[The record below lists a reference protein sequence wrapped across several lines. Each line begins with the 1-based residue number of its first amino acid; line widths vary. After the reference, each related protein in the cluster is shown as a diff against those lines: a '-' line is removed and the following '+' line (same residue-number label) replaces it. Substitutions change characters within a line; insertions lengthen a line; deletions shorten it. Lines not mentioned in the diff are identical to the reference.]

1 MIIIIQ
7 NIYETHLHV
16 RNLEKAINFYQN
28 KLGLTLAR
36 KLSKRRVAFFWVGE
50 NKQQMLGLWEV
61 NNIEDFELRHF
72 AFGVNL
78 EFLMTSKAW
87 LEERGIEV
95 IGSQGKG
102 NQEPIVQRWMPAA
115 SLYFLDCDRNKLE
128 FISMLHDNPDELEYA
143 SYLSVWNAKHQEK

>member
-16 RNLEKAINFYQN
+16 KNLEKAINFYQN

-50 NKQQMLGLWEV
+50 NKKQMLGLWEV
-61 NNIEDFELRHF
+61 NNIEDFEPRHF

-78 EFLMTSKAW
+78 ESLMTSKSW

-102 NQEPIVQRWMPAA
+102 NQEPIVQRWMPAHA
-115 SLYFLDCDRNKLE
+115 HQLKNLDYPQVSKNV
-128 FISMLHDNPDELEYA
+128 I
-143 SYLSVWNAKHQEK
+143 

>member
-61 NNIEDFELRHF
+61 HNIEDFEPRHF

-87 LEERGIEV
+87 LEERGIARKRKSRANCPKV
-95 IGSQGKG
+95 DACCKCILS
-102 NQEPIVQRWMPAA
+102 RW
-115 SLYFLDCDRNKLE
+115 
-128 FISMLHDNPDELEYA
+128 
-143 SYLSVWNAKHQEK
+143 

>member
-1 MIIIIQ
+1 MVVT
-7 NIYETHLHV
+7 NKERKKE
-16 RNLEKAINFYQN
+16 RNDHNNTEHIRNSFTCKKFREAINFYQN

-61 NNIEDFELRHF
+61 HNIEDFEPRHF

-87 LEERGIEV
+87 LEERGIAV

-102 NQEPIVQRWMPAA
+102 NQSQ
-115 SLYFLDCDRNKLE
+115 
-128 FISMLHDNPDELEYA
+128 
-143 SYLSVWNAKHQEK
+143 LSKGGCLLQVYTF

>member
-1 MIIIIQ
+1 MIQ

-50 NKQQMLGLWEV
+50 NKKQMLGLWEV
-61 NNIEDFELRHF
+61 NNIEDFELKHF

-102 NQEPIVQRWMPAA
+102 NQEPIVQR
-115 SLYFLDCDRNKLE
+115 
-128 FISMLHDNPDELEYA
+128 
-143 SYLSVWNAKHQEK
+143 